1 MQNIEQISA
10 LSTDS
15 ELLTEGNDKLDY
27 LSFILKK
34 LLDLI
39 YNLCTLKKLK
49 DEKEDKAKN
58 AVALDYVYKIYKN
71 VDISNK
77 LNKLIK
83 KSTAKSEKTPTD
95 DKDKN
100 DNVTKLNSGMFF
112 ILIDYPSKLN
122 KVFNR
127 SK

>member
-1 MQNIEQISA
+1 M
-10 LSTDS
+10 
-15 ELLTEGNDKLDY
+15 
-27 LSFILKK
+27 
-34 LLDLI
+34 
-39 YNLCTLKKLK
+39 K

-58 AVALDYVYKIYKN
+58 AFALNYVYRIYNN

-83 KSTAKSEKTPTD
+83 RSTVKSEKTPAD

-100 DNVTKLNSGMFF
+100 ENISKLASGMFF
-112 ILIDYPSKLN
+112 ILIEYPTKLK

-127 SK
+127 SKLLIEALKNNINKIDTLKLTSSAAEVICKFFI